1 MLPSDNSVNLAV
13 SPTFKASSLFMK
25 SNRFVIYF
33 EIEKTIFLI
42 FNFYLIFSKNFF
54 A

>member
-1 MLPSDNSVNLAV
+1 MLPSDNSLNFSL

-33 EIEKTIFLI
+33 EIEKKKIFLN
-42 FNFYLIFSKNFF
+42 FNFYLVF
-54 A
+54 